1 MKQLVCNQQTGRP
14 CWAGGMWVIRRV
26 YCVSE
31 LGERERDRAREEC
44 ADCGW
49 HLDDWCAL
57 RRLKLSLGYTH
68 AESTSDVVEGTYGHR
83 TERLI
88 YGVFTTPENS
98 IYGSAI
104 CAFRLQDVMDSFDG
118 AFKVTAENDTLR
130 PPTLVGHISFTH
142 SLSIVFF
149 FLFSLFVSFLQFSPH
164 WTNKQTNRNKIQ
176 WMLIGCPW
184 VAMTF
189 PSPGRAS
196 ASTTRAPSPKWRSTS
211 SSLTRWWM
219 NLCQPFTDYLSSLTL
234 HSSNNNQIQISSS
247 SIII

>member
-31 LGERERDRAREEC
+31 LRERERDRAREEC

-49 HLDDWCAL
+49 QLDDWCAL
-57 RRLKLSLGYTH
+57 WRLKLSLGYTH

-88 YGVFTTPENS
+88 YGVFTTLENS

-104 CAFRLQDVMDSFDG
+104 CTFRLQDVMDSFDG

-149 FLFSLFVSFLQFSPH
+149 FFLFSFLFSNFPPTEQ
-164 WTNKQTNRNKIQ
+164 TNKQTGTKFNE
-176 WMLIGCPW
+176 C
-184 VAMTF
+184 
-189 PSPGRAS
+189 
-196 ASTTRAPSPKWRSTS
+196 
-211 SSLTRWWM
+211 
-219 NLCQPFTDYLSSLTL
+219 
-234 HSSNNNQIQISSS
+234 
-247 SIII
+247 